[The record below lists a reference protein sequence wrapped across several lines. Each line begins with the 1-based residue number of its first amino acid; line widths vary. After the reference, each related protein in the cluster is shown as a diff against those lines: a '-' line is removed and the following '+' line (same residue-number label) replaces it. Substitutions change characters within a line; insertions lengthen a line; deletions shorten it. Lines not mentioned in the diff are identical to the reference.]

1 MKQLIRKK
9 SLLGLSLFVLSLC
22 ASFSHSDEIVDFSNG
37 LPNGMSIGGAMSD
50 AFPGYITDN
59 QYDKSSSI
67 VFANPTPVSSFEL
80 NPLPYAGYPFDIVLS
95 DYQIKGIDAEGNV
108 AFELEV
114 DLSGYTDWETWLT
127 VQVDNSIAIT
137 ELVFG
142 PAVTEMY
149 PSIDNLVVDL
159 ANEVDDVDADFAEY
173 NCQVYGNC
181 GDNDSEVEPFED
193 AIFICEYGCDD
204 EEFVAYNCEVYGVCL
219 DNDATN
225 TETGADPQTET
236 QIEINTN
243 TNTDPVI
250 FIPTTSGSVA
260 TPETEFGYQVVDFSN
275 GFPNGMSIGGAMSD
289 AFPGYIT
296 DNQYDKSSSIVFA
309 NPTPVSSFELNP
321 LPYAGYPF
329 DIVLSDYQI
338 KGIDAEGNVAFELEV
353 DLSGYTDWETWLTV
367 QVDNSIAITEL
378 VFGPAVT
385 EMYPS
390 IDNLVVDLA
399 NEVDDVDA
407 DFAEYNCQVYGNCGD
422 NDSEVEP
429 FEDAIFVCEYGC
441 DDEEFVAYNCEVY
454 GVCLD
459 NDATNTET
467 SADSQTETQ
476 TNSDTTTEPEL
487 GYQLVSVEGNPIAQL
502 NDTLEISISY
512 DVSDD
517 NNSLSGLGFNIHYDS
532 SVLSFNEF
540 IYLLADD
547 SIISSVSVDDINDL
561 DNDSSTDKYI
571 SLGWA
576 SFFSAWPG
584 FLPQSLASIS
594 FNVTEQTDL
603 QLTPINFSATGTAAG
618 YSFSAENYA
627 VEVINATLEVDGDAD
642 ALTEEV
648 LNATWDIDGN
658 GRADA
663 LTDGLMLLKASFG
676 FTGEGLI
683 DGTLAADSGMTL
695 EDVEANMENTMTIA
709 DIDDDG
715 EVNALTDGVI
725 LLRYLFGITD
735 STLTEGA
742 IGPNAQRDTH
752 QSIVDYL
759 DENMPEME

>member
-1 MKQLIRKK
+1 MKQPIRKK
-9 SLLGLSLFVLSLC
+9 SLLGLNLFVLSLC
-22 ASFSHSDEIVDFSNG
+22 ASFSYSEEVVDFSNG
-37 LPNGMSIGGAMSD
+37 LPSGMSIGGAMSD

-67 VFANPTPVSSFEL
+67 VFTNPTPVSSFELNPLPYEGYPFDIVLSDYPIKGIDAEGNVAFELEVDLSGYTDWETWLTVEVDNSIAITELVFGPAVTEMFPSIDNLVLAQSIVSDDACSLSLLDFNSCADDFDPSRITDSGTTVTEIEAEVVETETEINTNTDPVIFTETTSGSAATPETEFGYQVVDFSDGLPNGMSIGGAMSDAFPGFITDNQYDKSSSIVFTNPTPVSSFEL

-95 DYQIKGIDAEGNV
+95 DYPIKGIDAEGNV

-127 VQVDNSIAIT
+127 VQVDDSIAIT

-142 PAVTEMY
+142 PAVTEMF
-149 PSIDNLVVDL
+149 PSIDNLVVGLGND
-159 ANEVDDVDADFAEY
+159 VDDVDADF
-173 NCQVYGNC
+173 V
-181 GDNDSEVEPFED
+181 
-193 AIFICEYGCDD
+193 
-204 EEFVAYNCEVYGVCL
+204 
-219 DNDATN
+219 
-225 TETGADPQTET
+225 
-236 QIEINTN
+236 
-243 TNTDPVI
+243 
-250 FIPTTSGSVA
+250 
-260 TPETEFGYQVVDFSN
+260 
-275 GFPNGMSIGGAMSD
+275 
-289 AFPGYIT
+289 
-296 DNQYDKSSSIVFA
+296 
-309 NPTPVSSFELNP
+309 
-321 LPYAGYPF
+321 
-329 DIVLSDYQI
+329 
-338 KGIDAEGNVAFELEV
+338 
-353 DLSGYTDWETWLTV
+353 
-367 QVDNSIAITEL
+367 
-378 VFGPAVT
+378 
-385 EMYPS
+385 
-390 IDNLVVDLA
+390 
-399 NEVDDVDA
+399 
-407 DFAEYNCQVYGNCGD
+407 EYNCQVYGNCGD

-441 DDEEFVAYNCEVY
+441 EDEEFVAYNCEVY

-459 NDATNTET
+459 NDATNTEIG
-467 SADSQTETQ
+467 SGSQSETQ

-487 GYQLVSVEGNPIAQL
+487 SYQLVSVEGNPTAQL
-502 NDTLEISISY
+502 NDILEISIGY
-512 DVSDD
+512 DVSDN

-594 FNVTEQTDL
+594 FNVTEQTNL

-627 VEVINATLEVDGDAD
+627 VEVINATSQVDDNGEAD

-648 LNATWDIDGN
+648 FNATWDIDGN
-658 GRADA
+658 GRAGA

-683 DGTLAADSGMTL
+683 DGILAADSGMTL
-695 EDVEANMENTMTIA
+695 EDIEANMENTMTIA

-742 IGPNAQRDTH
+742 IGPNAKRDTH

-759 DENMPEME
+759 DENMPETE

>member
-1 MKQLIRKK
+1 
-9 SLLGLSLFVLSLC
+9 
-22 ASFSHSDEIVDFSNG
+22 
-37 LPNGMSIGGAMSD
+37 MSIGGAMSD

-127 VQVDNSIAIT
+127 VQVDNNIAIT

-149 PSIDNLVVDL
+149 PSIDNLVVGL

-173 NCQVYGNC
+173 NCQVYG
-181 GDNDSEVEPFED
+181 
-193 AIFICEYGCDD
+193 
-204 EEFVAYNCEVYGVCL
+204 VCL
-219 DNDATN
+219 DNDATS
-225 TETGADPQTET
+225 TETG
-236 QIEINTN
+236 
-243 TNTDPVI
+243 
-250 FIPTTSGSVA
+250 
-260 TPETEFGYQVVDFSN
+260 
-275 GFPNGMSIGGAMSD
+275 
-289 AFPGYIT
+289 
-296 DNQYDKSSSIVFA
+296 
-309 NPTPVSSFELNP
+309 
-321 LPYAGYPF
+321 
-329 DIVLSDYQI
+329 
-338 KGIDAEGNVAFELEV
+338 
-353 DLSGYTDWETWLTV
+353 
-367 QVDNSIAITEL
+367 
-378 VFGPAVT
+378 
-385 EMYPS
+385 
-390 IDNLVVDLA
+390 
-399 NEVDDVDA
+399 
-407 DFAEYNCQVYGNCGD
+407 
-422 NDSEVEP
+422 
-429 FEDAIFVCEYGC
+429 
-441 DDEEFVAYNCEVY
+441 
-454 GVCLD
+454 
-459 NDATNTET
+459 
-467 SADSQTETQ
+467 ADSQTETQ

-487 GYQLVSVEGNPIAQL
+487 GYQLVSVEGNPTAQL

-532 SVLSFNEF
+532 SVLSFYEF

-547 SIISSVSVDDINDL
+547 SIISSVSVDDIDDL

-603 QLTPINFSATGTAAG
+603 QLTPINFSATGTAAD
-618 YSFSAENYA
+618 YFFSAENYA
-627 VEVINATLEVDGDAD
+627 VEVINGVLDVDDD
-642 ALTEEV
+642 TALAEQV
-648 LNATWDIDGN
+648 FNATWDIDGN

-676 FTGEGLI
+676 FTGEALI

-709 DIDDDG
+709 DIDGDG

-759 DENMPEME
+759 DENMPETE